1 VTRSARPAAFIFG
14 AVVLGRA
21 QGGGLDRFN
30 YGRGMVRHF
39 LLLGAIAATA
49 SAATDP
55 YLSLRV
61 SRVCAGRGLA
71 PCATS
76 PVGLNEDVTV
86 QVDGLNNAQGVDPGS
101 LRVFLDGRELPG
113 SRPVA
118 YDVSKNSITFTLKRT
133 PDSRDTWNHLL
144 GSPTNAVRVTR
155 AGVGPPGKPEFATVD
170 PHPTV
175 QLLVVHP
182 IRFWFCAAF
191 VLLALILFIW
201 LARTSNIIRDSGPPD
216 PPPGKRR
223 PYSLARTQMAFWF
236 FMVLSAFI
244 LIWAITGDR
253 DTITEQALV
262 LIGIGTG
269 TALGAATID
278 ASKRTIADNLLTDL
292 QPKHAKA
299 AAELAA
305 LDAALATGQPVTP
318 EVAEKREQVNA
329 LTQQLDGAE
338 GLLHKP
344 ISEGLRLDLL
354 TDADGITLHRFQ
366 IVVWTIVLGFIFA
379 IGVYQD
385 LSMPQ
390 FSTTLL
396 ALLGI
401 SAGTYLGFKI
411 PERQA

>member
-1 VTRSARPAAFIFG
+1 MTRHLL
-14 AVVLGRA
+14 V
-21 QGGGLDRFN
+21 
-30 YGRGMVRHF
+30 
-39 LLLGAIAATA
+39 LLGALASTA

-55 YLSLRV
+55 YITLRV
-61 SRVCAGRGLA
+61 SQACAGRALI
-71 PCATS
+71 PCATR
-76 PVGLNEDVTV
+76 PVGLNDDLTV
-86 QVDGLNNAQGVDPGS
+86 QVDGLNNAQGVDPAS

-113 SRPVA
+113 GLPVA
-118 YDVSKNSITFTLKRT
+118 YDVSKDSISFTLKRT
-133 PDSRDTWNHLL
+133 PDSRDAWNHLL
-144 GSPTNAVRVTR
+144 GSPTKAIRITRV
-155 AGVGPPGKPEFATVD
+155 GVGLPGKPELATVD
-170 PHPTV
+170 PHPTL

-182 IRFWFCAAF
+182 IRFWFCTAF
-191 VLLALILFIW
+191 VLLALILLIW

-216 PPPGKRR
+216 PPPEKRR

-253 DTITEQALV
+253 DTITEQALI

-278 ASKRTIADNLLTDL
+278 VSKRTTADNLLADL
-292 QPKHAKA
+292 QPKHARA
-299 AAELAA
+299 AAELAE
-305 LDAALATGQPVTP
+305 LNAALATGGPPTP
-318 EVAEKREQVNA
+318 DVAEKQEQVNA
-329 LTQQLDGAE
+329 LKQRLDAAE

-344 ISEGLRLDLL
+344 VSEGLRLDLL

-366 IVVWTIVLGFIFA
+366 IAVWTIVLGFIFA
-379 IGVYQD
+379 FGVYQD

-411 PERQA
+411 PEKQA